1 MKSQRNHDR
10 YHVGLILALVGLIGA
25 ATLLLGAARHASAQA
40 VASWSYTGSL
50 NTARTEH
57 TATLLQN
64 GKVLVAGGNGSDGN
78 HIPLSLN
85 SAELYDPA
93 TEMWSSTGNLNIG
106 RVAPTAIQLQN
117 GKVLV
122 AGGYN
127 FVALKGPF
135 DLSSVELYD

>member
-1 MKSQRNHDR
+1 MLTSNNTQKRAR
-10 YHVGLILALVGLIGA
+10 LRVALILALVGLISA
-25 ATLLLGAARHASAQA
+25 VVFVLAPSRRASAQA
-40 VASWSYTGSL
+40 AASWSYTGNL
-50 NTARTEH
+50 NTARIEH

-127 FVALKGPF
+127 FVALQGPF
-135 DLSSVELYD
+135 DLSSV